1 MKSGFSFQ
9 FHYTSNINQER
20 LVSAIARVMV
30 IDQVAVAFF
39 SLKKKIHKF
48 QHCSKNSYK
57 IAAMRSIAHY

>member
-9 FHYTSNINQER
+9 FHYTWNINQER
-20 LVSAIARVMV
+20 LVGAIARVMV

-39 SLKKKIHKF
+39 SLKKKNHKF